1 MDNNSFLGTSL
12 TFPFEINS
20 LGEVA
25 KSSYEDNIAESIYI
39 ILMTKP
45 GERLMLKEFGSH
57 IHELIFSPNDV
68 TTRQLMIVYVKN
80 ALEKWEK
87 RIDVKK
93 IEIYPTNDTTLNIE
107 ISYKII
113 ETNVLDNRVYPF
125 YLSK

>member
-1 MDNNSFLGTSL
+1 MNSSSFLGTGL

-25 KSSYEDNIAESIYI
+25 KSSNEDNIAESIYI

-45 GERLMLKEFGSH
+45 GERLMLKEFGSY
-57 IHELIFSPNDV
+57 IHQLIFSPNDV
-68 TTRQLMIVYVKN
+68 TTRELMRVYIQK
-80 ALEKWEK
+80 ALERWEK
-87 RIDVKK
+87 RIEVKK
-93 IEIYPTNDTTLNIE
+93 VDVYPVNEASVNIE

-125 YLSK
+125 YLT